1 MFSTIVGNPAYGQ
14 PNNESFC
21 NLMERVQYNA
31 ALAIADGVKG
41 IQTPKYL
48 YELLPTESHTYNKM
62 SKPNTEKL
70 IYLNTLSFHMVI
82 V

>member
-1 MFSTIVGNPAYGQ
+1 MLSTPVGNPAYGQ

-41 IQTPKYL
+41 NSNL
-48 YELLPTESHTYNKM
+48 GFSMNLA
-62 SKPNTEKL
+62 
-70 IYLNTLSFHMVI
+70 LNLWNSEDATGDCVL
-82 V
+82 

>member
-1 MFSTIVGNPAYGQ
+1 MLSTPVGNPAYGQ

-41 IQTPKYL
+41 NSNL
-48 YELLPTESHTYNKM
+48 GFSMNLA
-62 SKPNTEKL
+62 
-70 IYLNTLSFHMVI
+70 LNL
-82 V
+82 